1 MKSRIIV
8 LDKLSV
14 DSKTKSCF
22 KFYNKYFMKL
32 YMYPVAV
39 YMMWQLTFQSRGL
52 AVENDEIWR
61 I

>member
-1 MKSRIIV
+1 MFIDILMNTVILTPFLNSQYCQK
-8 LDKLSV
+8 
-14 DSKTKSCF
+14 
-22 KFYNKYFMKL
+22 KYFMKL

-52 AVENDEIWR
+52 AVENDEIRR